1 MSKLVPAAGLNLL
14 LTTPTHSPYFNK
26 KTPLTHKFTCYME
39 GHMAYV
45 HTAKMFV
52 WCSRRGE
59 YRKVVRKKE
68 SQYTER
74 VDLFI

>member
-14 LTTPTHSPYFNK
+14 LTTPTDSPYFNK

-52 WCSRRGE
+52 
-59 YRKVVRKKE
+59 
-68 SQYTER
+68 
-74 VDLFI
+74 